1 VTVRLAFGADGGVA
15 AALVH
20 RSSGHG
26 SLDREAV
33 DMLRKAAALTPVP
46 PALRAREFTVDV
58 PVLFELR
65 SGG

>member
-1 VTVRLAFGADGGVA
+1 VA

-26 SLDREAV
+26 SLDREAI